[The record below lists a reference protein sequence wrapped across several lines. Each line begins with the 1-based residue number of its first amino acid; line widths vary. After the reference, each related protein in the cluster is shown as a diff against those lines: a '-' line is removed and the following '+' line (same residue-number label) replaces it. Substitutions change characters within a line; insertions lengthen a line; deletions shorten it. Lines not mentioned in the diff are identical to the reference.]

1 MGQLGP
7 TYRPWALHIIGGGSE
22 EALGQPTPW
31 QGWHRTGQ
39 GQDEMGHDGC
49 GVITTALGQPTSCR
63 WGVNRTCWHGTGQRQ
78 DEMGLDGY
86 VARTAQNSNIIYCKK
101 HNQLL
106 GQTITVPSFLAMGYL
121 MFDNTTY
128 KHSRLYHT
136 VYSRS
141 KKPFPKIFNN
151 NML

>member
-49 GVITTALGQPTSCR
+49 GVITTALGQPTP
-63 WGVNRTCWHGTGQRQ
+63 WQGWHRTGQGQ
-78 DEMGLDGY
+78 DEMGHDGY
-86 VARTAQNSNIIYCKK
+86 MPTL
-101 HNQLL
+101 QL
-106 GQTITVPSFLAMGYL
+106 
-121 MFDNTTY
+121 
-128 KHSRLYHT
+128 
-136 VYSRS
+136 
-141 KKPFPKIFNN
+141 
-151 NML
+151 

>member
-1 MGQLGP
+1 
-7 TYRPWALHIIGGGSE
+7 
-22 EALGQPTPW
+22 
-31 QGWHRTGQ
+31 
-39 GQDEMGHDGC
+39 
-49 GVITTALGQPTSCR
+49 
-63 WGVNRTCWHGTGQRQ
+63 
-78 DEMGLDGY
+78 MGLDGY
-86 VARTAQNSNIIYCKK
+86 VARTAQNSNLIYCKK

-141 KKPFPKIFNN
+141 KNRFLKYFTITCCRNIKCFITDVSKRILCMNYLN
-151 NML
+151 